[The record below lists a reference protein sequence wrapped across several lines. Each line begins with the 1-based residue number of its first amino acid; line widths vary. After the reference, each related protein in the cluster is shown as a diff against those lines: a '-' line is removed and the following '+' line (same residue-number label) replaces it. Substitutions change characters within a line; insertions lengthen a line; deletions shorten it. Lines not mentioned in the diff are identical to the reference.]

1 MALILRFDSIII
13 LPSYVQ
19 VILRGKIMEYINL
32 ITSIL
37 FWLIIIQGSTI
48 THELGHAIWG
58 LIYTK
63 EKVVIELGRKT
74 EKPKLLKL
82 GRLDIYLGSFDPFS
96 GFTYVNT
103 EGMKKYKKL
112 LFYIGGPLM
121 SLVIAIALFFIK
133 GLVLNKFLNNMILL
147 SSYYHFYQFLVTM
160 FPMVY
165 PRWWGVYGGYSSDG
179 YKFLTQLIGRKNSC

>member
-1 MALILRFDSIII
+1 MII

-19 VILRGKIMEYINL
+19 VILRGKTMEYINL
-32 ITSIL
+32 SISIL
-37 FWLIIIQGSTI
+37 LWLVIIQASTI

-74 EKPKLLKL
+74 GQPKLLNS
-82 GRLDIYLGSFDPFS
+82 GRLEIYLGSFDPFS

-103 EGMKKYKKL
+103 ESMKKYKKL
-112 LFYIGGPLM
+112 LFYIGGPLI
-121 SLVIAIALFFIK
+121 SLVIAIVLFFIK
-133 GLVLNKFLNNMILL
+133 GLVLNKFLNNIILL
-147 SSYYHFYQFLVTM
+147 SSYYHFYQFLVTV

-179 YKFLTQLIGRKNSC
+179 YKFLTLLIKRNNSC